1 MEEEGA
7 FGAPPAAPPLLL
19 LLDGTKRLSRE
30 VAREE
35 ILVDVDTGVSVSA
48 YEEEEDAPPSS
59 PLSLL
64 FPLDDSADQV
74 RKRVCG
80 GWSGVPELLSLRST
94 PAVGVVDETGVMG
107 PPAPAGAE
115 APADDAPAAVAEA
128 DGVDPPPMEF
138 PPRESLSLLLPD
150 LSEMSLGGPVC
161 ELTEIFSSSNSMGP
175 NN

>member
-1 MEEEGA
+1 M
-7 FGAPPAAPPLLL
+7 LLL
-19 LLDGTKRLSRE
+19 LLFDGTKRLSSE

-35 ILVDVDTGVSVSA
+35 ILVDVDAAAGASVSA
-48 YEEEEDAPPSS
+48 YEEEEDAPPPSS

-64 FPLDDSADQV
+64 LPLPSADQV
-74 RKRVCG
+74 RRRVCG
-80 GWSGVPELLSLRST
+80 GCWSVGVPELLSLRST
-94 PAVGVVDETGVMG
+94 PAPVGVVDAVGVMG
-107 PPAPAGAE
+107 PPVAPAEATGA
-115 APADDAPAAVAEA
+115 ADAPAAIAEA
-128 DGVDPPPMEF
+128 EGVEPPPMEL

>member
-1 MEEEGA
+1 M
-7 FGAPPAAPPLLL
+7 LLL
-19 LLDGTKRLSRE
+19 FDGTKRLSRE

-35 ILVDVDTGVSVSA
+35 ILVDVDAGVSVSA
-48 YEEEEDAPPSS
+48 YEEEEAAPASS

-64 FPLDDSADQV
+64 FPLEESADQV
-74 RKRVCG
+74 RMRVCAG
-80 GWSGVPELLSLRST
+80 GWSVVGVPELLSLRST
-94 PAVGVVDETGVMG
+94 PAPVGVVDDEAGVMG
-107 PPAPAGAE
+107 APAPAEGAAE
-115 APADDAPAAVAEA
+115 ADAPAAIAEA
-128 DGVDPPPMEF
+128 DGVDPPPMEL